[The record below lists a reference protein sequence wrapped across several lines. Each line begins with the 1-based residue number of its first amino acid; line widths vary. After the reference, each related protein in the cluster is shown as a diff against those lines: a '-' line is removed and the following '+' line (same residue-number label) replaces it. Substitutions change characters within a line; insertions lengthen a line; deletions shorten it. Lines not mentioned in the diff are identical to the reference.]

1 MADGA
6 EGRKGAE
13 ATPISRDRLWLVV
26 YDLVGGGLHLLCLVC
41 LLSAVLAA
49 GPLSTVLLVTLGAVL
64 LVALGTILAAGLL
77 SAVLLVA
84 LSTILAAGLLGAV
97 LLVAL
102 GTVHLVALSG
112 FLGLS
117 VLAGLLAVLLTGRAS
132 LAVTAL
138 STRATAG
145 LRGFLLL
152 RCLGGYTDA
161 KRKGAGTSQ
170 NKLLHYRLKVNR

>member
-6 EGRKGAE
+6 EGQKGAE

-49 GPLSTVLLVTLGAVL
+49 GSLSTVLLVT
-64 LVALGTILAAGLL
+64 
-77 SAVLLVA
+77 
-84 LSTILAAGLLGAV
+84 LGAV

-152 RCLGGYTDA
+152 RCLGGYTDT

-170 NKLLHYRLKVNR
+170 NKLLHCCLKVNR

>member
-26 YDLVGGGLHLLCLVC
+26 YDLVGGGLLLLCLVC

-49 GPLSTVLLVTLGAVL
+49 GSLSTVLLV
-64 LVALGTILAAGLL
+64 ALG
-77 SAVLLVA
+77 AVLLVA

-117 VLAGLLAVLLTGRAS
+117 VLAGLLAVLLTSRAS

-170 NKLLHYRLKVNR
+170 NQLLHYCLKVNR

>member
-49 GPLSTVLLVTLGAVL
+49 GSLSTVLLVTLGAVL
-64 LVALGTILAAGLL
+64 LVAL
-77 SAVLLVA
+77 S
-84 LSTILAAGLLGAV
+84 
-97 LLVAL
+97 
-102 GTVHLVALSG
+102 TVHLVALSG

-117 VLAGLLAVLLTGRAS
+117 VLTGLLAVLLTGRAS

-170 NKLLHYRLKVNR
+170 NQLLHCCLKVNR

>member
-13 ATPISRDRLWLVV
+13 APPISRDRLWLVV

-49 GPLSTVLLVTLGAVL
+49 GSLSTVLLVTLGAVL
-64 LVALGTILAAGLL
+64 LVAL
-77 SAVLLVA
+77 SD
-84 LSTILAAGLLGAV
+84 
-97 LLVAL
+97 
-102 GTVHLVALSG
+102 
-112 FLGLS
+112 FLRLS
-117 VLAGLLAVLLTGRAS
+117 VLAGLLAVLLTSRAS

-170 NKLLHYRLKVNR
+170 NQLLHYCLKVNR

>member
-6 EGRKGAE
+6 EGQKGAE

-49 GPLSTVLLVTLGAVL
+49 GSLSTVLLVTLGAVL
-64 LVALGTILAAGLL
+64 LVAL
-77 SAVLLVA
+77 
-84 LSTILAAGLLGAV
+84 STVLAAGLLGAV

-117 VLAGLLAVLLTGRAS
+117 VLAGLLAVLLTGRSS

-152 RCLGGYTDA
+152 RCLGGHTDA

-170 NKLLHYRLKVNR
+170 NKLLHYCLKVNR

>member
-1 MADGA
+1 M
-6 EGRKGAE
+6 
-13 ATPISRDRLWLVV
+13 
-26 YDLVGGGLHLLCLVC
+26 YDLVGSRLLLLCLVC

-49 GPLSTVLLVTLGAVL
+49 GPLSTVLLVALSTVL
-64 LVALGTILAAGLL
+64 LVT
-77 SAVLLVA
+77 
-84 LSTILAAGLLGAV
+84 LSTVLATGLLGAV

-102 GTVHLVALSG
+102 GAVLLVALSG

>member
-26 YDLVGGGLHLLCLVC
+26 YDLVGGGLLLLCLVC

-49 GPLSTVLLVTLGAVL
+49 GSLST
-64 LVALGTILAAGLL
+64 
-77 SAVLLVA
+77 VLLVA

-152 RCLGGYTDA
+152 RCLGGYTDT

-170 NKLLHYRLKVNR
+170 NKLLHCCLKVSR

>member
-49 GPLSTVLLVTLGAVL
+49 GSLSTVLLVTLGAVL
-64 LVALGTILAAGLL
+64 LVAL
-77 SAVLLVA
+77 SD
-84 LSTILAAGLLGAV
+84 
-97 LLVAL
+97 
-102 GTVHLVALSG
+102 
-112 FLGLS
+112 FLRLS
-117 VLAGLLAVLLTGRAS
+117 VLAGLLAVLLTSRAS

-170 NKLLHYRLKVNR
+170 NQLLHYCLKVNR

>member
-6 EGRKGAE
+6 EGQKGAE

-49 GPLSTVLLVTLGAVL
+49 GSLSTVLLVALGAVL
-64 LVALGTILAAGLL
+64 LVALST
-77 SAVLLVA
+77 VLF
-84 LSTILAAGLLGAV
+84 
-97 LLVAL
+97 
-102 GTVHLVALSG
+102 VALSG

-170 NKLLHYRLKVNR
+170 NQLLHYLLKVNR

>member
-13 ATPISRDRLWLVV
+13 ATPISRNRLWLVV

-49 GPLSTVLLVTLGAVL
+49 GSLSTVLLVT
-64 LVALGTILAAGLL
+64 LGTILAAGLL

-84 LSTILAAGLLGAV
+84 L
-97 LLVAL
+97 
-102 GTVHLVALSG
+102 GTVLFVALSD
-112 FLGLS
+112 FLRLS

-170 NKLLHYRLKVNR
+170 NQLLHYCLKVNR

>member
-49 GPLSTVLLVTLGAVL
+49 GPLSTVLLVA
-64 LVALGTILAAGLL
+64 
-77 SAVLLVA
+77 
-84 LSTILAAGLLGAV
+84 LGAV

-117 VLAGLLAVLLTGRAS
+117 VLAGLLAVLLTGRSS

-152 RCLGGYTDA
+152 RCLGGYTDT

-170 NKLLHYRLKVNR
+170 NQLLHCCLKVNR

>member
-6 EGRKGAE
+6 EERKGAE

-26 YDLVGGGLHLLCLVC
+26 YDLVGGGLLLLCLVC

-49 GPLSTVLLVTLGAVL
+49 GSLSTVLLVTLGAVL
-64 LVALGTILAAGLL
+64 LVAL
-77 SAVLLVA
+77 
-84 LSTILAAGLLGAV
+84 STVLAAGLLGAV

-152 RCLGGYTDA
+152 RCLGGYTDT

-170 NKLLHYRLKVNR
+170 NQFLHYCLKVNR

>member
-6 EGRKGAE
+6 EEQKGAE

-49 GPLSTVLLVTLGAVL
+49 GSLST
-64 LVALGTILAAGLL
+64 
-77 SAVLLVA
+77 VLLVA
-84 LSTILAAGLLGAV
+84 LSTV
-97 LLVAL
+97 LF
-102 GTVHLVALSG
+102 VALSG

-152 RCLGGYTDA
+152 RCLGGYTDT

-170 NKLLHYRLKVNR
+170 NQLLHCCLKVSR

>member
-49 GPLSTVLLVTLGAVL
+49 GSLSTVLLVT
-64 LVALGTILAAGLL
+64 
-77 SAVLLVA
+77 
-84 LSTILAAGLLGAV
+84 LGAV

-152 RCLGGYTDA
+152 RCLGGYTDT

-170 NKLLHYRLKVNR
+170 NQLLHYCLKVSR

>member
-49 GPLSTVLLVTLGAVL
+49 GSLSTVLLVTLGA
-64 LVALGTILAAGLL
+64 
-77 SAVLLVA
+77 
-84 LSTILAAGLLGAV
+84 ILAAGLLGAV

-152 RCLGGYTDA
+152 RCLGGHTDA

>member
-6 EGRKGAE
+6 EGQKGAE

-49 GPLSTVLLVTLGAVL
+49 GSLSTVLLVT
-64 LVALGTILAAGLL
+64 
-77 SAVLLVA
+77 
-84 LSTILAAGLLGAV
+84 LGAV

-117 VLAGLLAVLLTGRAS
+117 VLAGLLAVLLTGRSS

-138 STRATAG
+138 STGATAG

-152 RCLGGYTDA
+152 RCLGGYTDT

-170 NKLLHYRLKVNR
+170 NQLLHYCLKVNR

>member
-6 EGRKGAE
+6 EGQKGAE

-49 GPLSTVLLVTLGAVL
+49 GPLSTVLLV
-64 LVALGTILAAGLL
+64 ALG
-77 SAVLLVA
+77 AVLLVA

-102 GTVHLVALSG
+102 STVHLVALSG

-117 VLAGLLAVLLTGRAS
+117 VLAGLLAVLLTGRSS

-152 RCLGGYTDA
+152 RCLGGHTDA

>member
-26 YDLVGGGLHLLCLVC
+26 YDLVGGGLLLLCLVC
-41 LLSAVLAA
+41 LLSAVLTA
-49 GPLSTVLLVTLGAVL
+49 GSLSTVLLVTLGAVL
-64 LVALGTILAAGLL
+64 LVAL
-77 SAVLLVA
+77 
-84 LSTILAAGLLGAV
+84 
-97 LLVAL
+97 
-102 GTVHLVALSG
+102 SG

-117 VLAGLLAVLLTGRAS
+117 VLTGLLAVLLTSRAS

-152 RCLGGYTDA
+152 RCLGGYTDT

-170 NKLLHYRLKVNR
+170 NKLLHCCLKVNR

>member
-49 GPLSTVLLVTLGAVL
+49 GSLSTVLLVT
-64 LVALGTILAAGLL
+64 LGTILAAGLL

-84 LSTILAAGLLGAV
+84 L
-97 LLVAL
+97 
-102 GTVHLVALSG
+102 GTVLFVALSD
-112 FLGLS
+112 FLRLS

-170 NKLLHYRLKVNR
+170 NQLLHYCLKVNR

>member
-49 GPLSTVLLVTLGAVL
+49 GSLSTVLLVTLGAVL
-64 LVALGTILAAGLL
+64 LVAL
-77 SAVLLVA
+77 
-84 LSTILAAGLLGAV
+84 STVLAAGLLGAV

-152 RCLGGYTDA
+152 RCLGGYTDT

-170 NKLLHYRLKVNR
+170 NQLLHYCLKVNR

>member
-13 ATPISRDRLWLVV
+13 APPISRDRLWLVV
-26 YDLVGGGLHLLCLVC
+26 YDLVGGGLHLLCLV
-41 LLSAVLAA
+41 
-49 GPLSTVLLVTLGAVL
+49 VL
-64 LVALGTILAAGLL
+64 LVALSTILAAGLL

-84 LSTILAAGLLGAV
+84 LSD
-97 LLVAL
+97 
-102 GTVHLVALSG
+102 
-112 FLGLS
+112 FLRLS

-170 NKLLHYRLKVNR
+170 NQLLHYCLKVNR

>member
-49 GPLSTVLLVTLGAVL
+49 GPLSTVLLVTLG
-64 LVALGTILAAGLL
+64 
-77 SAVLLVA
+77 AVLLVA

-152 RCLGGYTDA
+152 RCLGGYTDT

-170 NKLLHYRLKVNR
+170 NQLLHYCLKVNR

>member
-49 GPLSTVLLVTLGAVL
+49 GPLSTVLLVALGAVL
-64 LVALGTILAAGLL
+64 
-77 SAVLLVA
+77 
-84 LSTILAAGLLGAV
+84 
-97 LLVAL
+97 
-102 GTVHLVALSG
+102 LVALSG

-170 NKLLHYRLKVNR
+170 NQLLHYCLKVNR

>member
-13 ATPISRDRLWLVV
+13 APPISRDRLWLVV
-26 YDLVGGGLHLLCLVC
+26 YDLVGGGLLLLCLVC

-49 GPLSTVLLVTLGAVL
+49 GSLSTVLLVTLGAVL
-64 LVALGTILAAGLL
+64 LI
-77 SAVLLVA
+77 A

-97 LLVAL
+97 
-102 GTVHLVALSG
+102 HLVALSG
-112 FLGLS
+112 VLGLS

-152 RCLGGYTDA
+152 RCLGGYTDT

-170 NKLLHYRLKVNR
+170 NKLLHCCLKVSR

>member
-6 EGRKGAE
+6 EGKKGAE

-26 YDLVGGGLHLLCLVC
+26 YDLVGGGLLLLCLVC

-49 GPLSTVLLVTLGAVL
+49 GSLSTVLLVTLG
-64 LVALGTILAAGLL
+64 
-77 SAVLLVA
+77 AVLLVA

>member
-41 LLSAVLAA
+41 LLS
-49 GPLSTVLLVTLGAVL
+49 TV
-64 LVALGTILAAGLL
+64 
-77 SAVLLVA
+77 
-84 LSTILAAGLLGAV
+84 LAAGLLGAV

-152 RCLGGYTDA
+152 RCLGGYTDT

-170 NKLLHYRLKVNR
+170 NQLLHYCLKVSR

>member
-49 GPLSTVLLVTLGAVL
+49 GSLSTVLLVTLG
-64 LVALGTILAAGLL
+64 
-77 SAVLLVA
+77 AVLLVA

-170 NKLLHYRLKVNR
+170 NQLLHYCLKVNR

>member
-64 LVALGTILAAGLL
+64 LVAL
-77 SAVLLVA
+77 
-84 LSTILAAGLLGAV
+84 STILAAGLLGAV

-102 GTVHLVALSG
+102 STVHLVALSG

-170 NKLLHYRLKVNR
+170 NQLLHYCLKVNR

>member
-6 EGRKGAE
+6 EEQKGAE

-49 GPLSTVLLVTLGAVL
+49 GSLSTVLLVTLGAVL
-64 LVALGTILAAGLL
+64 LVALSTILAAGLL

-84 LSTILAAGLLGAV
+84 L
-97 LLVAL
+97 
-102 GTVHLVALSG
+102 GTVLLVALSG

-117 VLAGLLAVLLTGRAS
+117 VLTGLLAVLLTSRAS

-170 NKLLHYRLKVNR
+170 NQLLHYCLKVNR

>member
-6 EGRKGAE
+6 EARKGAE
-13 ATPISRDRLWLVV
+13 ATPNSRDRLWLVV

-49 GPLSTVLLVTLGAVL
+49 GSLSTVLLVT
-64 LVALGTILAAGLL
+64 LGTILAAGLL

-84 LSTILAAGLLGAV
+84 L
-97 LLVAL
+97 
-102 GTVHLVALSG
+102 GTVLFVALSD
-112 FLGLS
+112 FLRLS

-152 RCLGGYTDA
+152 RCLGGYTDT

-170 NKLLHYRLKVNR
+170 NQLLHCCLKVNR

>member
-49 GPLSTVLLVTLGAVL
+49 GSLSTVLLVT
-64 LVALGTILAAGLL
+64 
-77 SAVLLVA
+77 
-84 LSTILAAGLLGAV
+84 LGAV

-117 VLAGLLAVLLTGRAS
+117 VLAGLLAVLLTGRSS

-152 RCLGGYTDA
+152 RCLGGYTDT

-170 NKLLHYRLKVNR
+170 NQLLHYCLKVSR

>member
-6 EGRKGAE
+6 EEQKGAE

-49 GPLSTVLLVTLGAVL
+49 GSLST
-64 LVALGTILAAGLL
+64 
-77 SAVLLVA
+77 VLLVA

-102 GTVHLVALSG
+102 STVLFVALSG

-170 NKLLHYRLKVNR
+170 NKLLHCCLKVNR

>member
-41 LLSAVLAA
+41 LPSAVLAA
-49 GPLSTVLLVTLGAVL
+49 GPLSTVLLV
-64 LVALGTILAAGLL
+64 ALG
-77 SAVLLVA
+77 AVLLVA

-97 LLVAL
+97 L
-102 GTVHLVALSG
+102 LVALSG

-152 RCLGGYTDA
+152 RCLGGYTDT

-170 NKLLHYRLKVNR
+170 NQFLHYCLKVSR

>member
-13 ATPISRDRLWLVV
+13 APPISRGRLWLVV
-26 YDLVGGGLHLLCLVC
+26 YDLVGGGLLLLCLVC

-49 GPLSTVLLVTLGAVL
+49 GSLSTVLLVTLG
-64 LVALGTILAAGLL
+64 
-77 SAVLLVA
+77 AVLLVA

-102 GTVHLVALSG
+102 STVHLVALSG

-170 NKLLHYRLKVNR
+170 NQLLHYCLKVNR

>member
-49 GPLSTVLLVTLGAVL
+49 GPLSTVLLV
-64 LVALGTILAAGLL
+64 ALGTILAAGLL
-77 SAVLLVA
+77 SAVL
-84 LSTILAAGLLGAV
+84 
-97 LLVAL
+97 
-102 GTVHLVALSG
+102 LVALSG

-117 VLAGLLAVLLTGRAS
+117 VLAGLLAVLLTSRAS

-152 RCLGGYTDA
+152 RCLGGYTDT

-170 NKLLHYRLKVNR
+170 NQLLHYCLKVSR

>member
-13 ATPISRDRLWLVV
+13 ATPISRNRLWLVV

-49 GPLSTVLLVTLGAVL
+49 GSLSTVLLVTLGAVL
-64 LVALGTILAAGLL
+64 
-77 SAVLLVA
+77 
-84 LSTILAAGLLGAV
+84 
-97 LLVAL
+97 
-102 GTVHLVALSG
+102 LVALSG

-170 NKLLHYRLKVNR
+170 NQLLHYCLKVNR

>member
-26 YDLVGGGLHLLCLVC
+26 YDLVGGGLLLLCLVC

-49 GPLSTVLLVTLGAVL
+49 GSLSTVLLVT
-64 LVALGTILAAGLL
+64 
-77 SAVLLVA
+77 
-84 LSTILAAGLLGAV
+84 LGAV

-152 RCLGGYTDA
+152 RCLGGYTDT

-170 NKLLHYRLKVNR
+170 NQLLHYCLKVNR

>member
-13 ATPISRDRLWLVV
+13 APPISRDRLWLVV

-49 GPLSTVLLVTLGAVL
+49 GSLSTVLLVTLGAV
-64 LVALGTILAAGLL
+64 LAAGLL

-84 LSTILAAGLLGAV
+84 LSD
-97 LLVAL
+97 
-102 GTVHLVALSG
+102 
-112 FLGLS
+112 FLRLS
-117 VLAGLLAVLLTGRAS
+117 VLAGLLAVLLTSRAS

-170 NKLLHYRLKVNR
+170 NQLLHYCLKVNR

>member
-1 MADGA
+1 MADGV
-6 EGRKGAE
+6 EGQKGAE

-49 GPLSTVLLVTLGAVL
+49 GSLSTVLLVTLG
-64 LVALGTILAAGLL
+64 
-77 SAVLLVA
+77 AVLLVA

-170 NKLLHYRLKVNR
+170 NKLLHCCLKVNR

>member
-26 YDLVGGGLHLLCLVC
+26 YDLVGGGLLLLCLVC

-49 GPLSTVLLVTLGAVL
+49 GSLSTVLLVTLG
-64 LVALGTILAAGLL
+64 
-77 SAVLLVA
+77 AVLLVA

-117 VLAGLLAVLLTGRAS
+117 VLAGLLAVLLTGRSS

-138 STRATAG
+138 STGATAG

-152 RCLGGYTDA
+152 RCLGGYTDT

-170 NKLLHYRLKVNR
+170 NKLLHCCLKVNR